1 MVNLE
6 DYIEVDVCDRVKEQA
21 QEAARRIGQLEDSIL
36 KGEGNL
42 ASCIGKIV
50 VAEYLETECH
60 LESQSYTLMYGGRRS
75 AVKTTQSQGCPDTS
89 FEAKVPMKNA
99 KNQGCEIYIF
109 TRVSYD
115 YKKAWILGWYPKE
128 RFLEDAEKVLAGD
141 FDASNRWTAKA
152 DCYSIDI
159 SELAPLEKYLIDL

>member
-6 DYIEVDVCDRVKEQA
+6 DYIEVDVSERVREQA
-21 QEAARRIGQLEDSIL
+21 REAARKMGSLDGSIL

-50 VAEYLETECH
+50 VAEYLEVECH
-60 LESQSYTLMYGGRRS
+60 IESQSYTLMYGGRRA
-75 AVKTTQSQGCPDTS
+75 AVKTTQSKGCPDTS
-89 FEAKVPMKNA
+89 FEAKVPKLNA

-109 TRVSYD
+109 VRVSYD

-128 RFLEDAEKVLAGD
+128 RFLEDAEEVEVGD
-141 FDASNRWTAKA
+141 FDPTNKWRASAA
-152 DCYSIDI
+152 CYTMDI
-159 SELAPLEKYLIDL
+159 SELAPLEKYLIDI